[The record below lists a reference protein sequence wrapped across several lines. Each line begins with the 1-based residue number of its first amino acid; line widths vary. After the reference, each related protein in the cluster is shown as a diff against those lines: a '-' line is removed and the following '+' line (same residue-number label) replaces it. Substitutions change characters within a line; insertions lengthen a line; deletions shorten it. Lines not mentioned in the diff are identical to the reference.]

1 MNRQERLE
9 KRRRE
14 RRERREDR
22 QELIRLAFEEYEE
35 GDDTESVREALIER
49 IDAEHAGSGR
59 GERLKAFLELF
70 LPLLM
75 KLLVGI

>member
-49 IDAEHAGSGR
+49 IDAEWDRDEGFFGR
-59 GERLKAFLELF
+59 LRRGRRPAH
-70 LPLLM
+70 
-75 KLLVGI
+75 